1 MTISPEALSY
11 LTAGIQAEIAAY
23 VFYRIGAEK
32 INDPDV
38 KTTMLHFAGEERK
51 HFLTL
56 EHQYDL
62 HVRSEKWVTYRDV
75 MNRDELPV
83 IDESMGDKHV
93 ERIAL
98 VKAAK
103 SKNEILAIALQLEK
117 EAYELY
123 SAAAKV
129 ASEPDVRKTFEYLT
143 QFEMGHIKNVEG
155 MIAGK

>member
-1 MTISPEALSY
+1 MTVSPEALGY

-23 VFYRIGAEK
+23 VFYRLGAERV
-32 INDPDV
+32 NEQGV

-75 MNRDELPV
+75 MSRDELPI

-93 ERIAL
+93 QRIAQ

-103 SKNEILAIALQLEK
+103 SKSEILAIALQLEK

-123 SAAAKV
+123 TAAAKV
-129 ASEPDVRKTFEYLT
+129 ASEPEVRKTFEYLS

-155 MIAGK
+155 MIAAK

>member
-1 MTISPEALSY
+1 
-11 LTAGIQAEIAAY
+11 
-23 VFYRIGAEK
+23 
-32 INDPDV
+32 
-38 KTTMLHFAGEERK
+38 
-51 HFLTL
+51 
-56 EHQYDL
+56 
-62 HVRSEKWVTYRDV
+62 

-123 SAAAKV
+123 AGAAKV

>member
-1 MTISPEALSY
+1 MTISPEALGF

-23 VFYRIGAEK
+23 VFYRLGAEK
-32 INDPDV
+32 ISDQGV

-62 HVRSEKWVTYRDV
+62 HVRSEKWVTYRDI
-75 MNRDELPV
+75 MNRDELPL

-93 ERIAL
+93 QRIAQ
-98 VKAAK
+98 VRAAK
-103 SKNEILAIALQLEK
+103 SKSEILDIALQLEK

-123 SAAAKV
+123 SKAAKV
-129 ASEPDVRKTFEYLT
+129 SKEEDVRKTFEYLS

-155 MIAGK
+155 MMAAG